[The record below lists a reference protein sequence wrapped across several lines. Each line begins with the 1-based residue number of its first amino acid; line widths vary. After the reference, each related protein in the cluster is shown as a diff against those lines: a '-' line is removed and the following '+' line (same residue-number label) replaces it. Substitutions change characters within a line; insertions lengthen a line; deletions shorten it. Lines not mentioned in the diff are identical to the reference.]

1 MNLVGY
7 LIVTVGLIVFLVGY
21 WFLAL
26 SNGQKQCTNEINYST
41 NMGGGIAGVVIGI
54 IIMILGIVFGNS
66 PGAQAEA
73 LSE

>member
-7 LIVTVGLIVFLVGY
+7 LIVTVGLIVFLIGY

-26 SNGQKQCTNEINYST
+26 SNGQKQCTNDTNHST

-66 PGAQAEA
+66 SGVPVEA
-73 LSE
+73 PSE